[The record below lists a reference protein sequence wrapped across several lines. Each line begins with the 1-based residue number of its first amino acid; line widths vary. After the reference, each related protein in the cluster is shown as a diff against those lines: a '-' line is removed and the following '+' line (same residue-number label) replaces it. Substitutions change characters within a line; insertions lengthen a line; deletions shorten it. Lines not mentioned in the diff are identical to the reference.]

1 MAKKKIERDPSD
13 CVHDTFRM
21 RNAGVVDVPM
31 NSKRSTDN
39 YYVDRAQLG
48 THAVYNPETGKATEC
63 QNHIKQ
69 NARMQMGELKF
80 RSSNKSA
87 DKQRQGFCDLAVR
100 HDRPKMGMSI
110 PSAPS
115 PRKR

>member
-21 RNAGVVDVPM
+21 RDAGVVDVPM
-31 NSKRSTDN
+31 NSKRSTSD

-48 THAVYNPETGKATEC
+48 THAVYDPGTGKVSEV

-69 NARMQMGELKF
+69 NVRLQMGEIKF

-87 DKQRQGFCDLAVR
+87 DNQRQGFCDLAVR
-100 HDRPKMGMSI
+100 HDRPKMGMSN